1 MTQTS
6 SIVRHDPLNSDLLI
20 PFAPLVGREQ
30 ELATI
35 CELLRRPEV
44 RLLTLVGTGGVGKTR
59 LGLAVAQAVESEF
72 RDGVCFVAL
81 AAAQD
86 ASSVLPAIAQSLG
99 LWESGEIRV
108 EERVSAALR
117 HQHLLLLLDN
127 FEHVIEAAPS
137 LVTLLAS
144 CPHLRILVTS
154 RATLRLSD
162 EYQFAVSP
170 LAMPDLLRLPDL
182 PQLAQ
187 LPAVR
192 LFVLRA
198 QSILSTF
205 QLTVANAPTIAAIC
219 VRVDGLPLA
228 LELAAAR
235 IKLLPPL
242 ALLKRLSHR
251 LQVLTEGARDL
262 PPRQQTLRKTIQWS
276 YELLCPEEQLLFRWL
291 SIFVGGCTLEAAE
304 AVCRAA
310 NLPIPSVLEGVASL
324 LNKSLIQQMERE
336 GDEPRLLILETL
348 REFGLEQL
356 AAHGEFE
363 EASRVHAEY
372 FTRMAE
378 EAQPHFLGREPNRWL
393 GRWEQDLDNVRAVL
407 RWAAPCGEGQVQLAL
422 RLSSA
427 LREFWFACGH
437 LNEGCSFLKDFLA
450 RSEVVDATVRLKAL
464 EAATRLAW
472 FQPNT
477 QLVRPLAQHYL
488 SLAQQTNSPLP
499 DTEYLFVRG
508 ALALSSPEDTPA
520 RVFLEE
526 ALAAARESNAPF
538 LGFLLLLLGRLALLR
553 KELRKAEQLLEESV
567 HLNRPLGHP
576 AYTSSLYY
584 FARTLYKQGEW
595 VRARAL
601 LEEDLALCRAID
613 HRWFIAKLLSAL
625 GQVALRQGALEIAQ
639 RLCEE
644 GIELYRAMGE
654 QQRLIRVLL
663 VAAEIA
669 ITQQAYPTAHA
680 HYKESLTLAL
690 ELKHNRFSSASL
702 QGLGVVAAATG
713 QMIASAHLWGVAQSL
728 YQNLDLSIS
737 PPLFEGVVTRVCSNL
752 GEPAFMHYLEEGRA
766 MTPVQVLA
774 SYEKDPSPPPQAP
787 ETTPV
792 PETGPAREARL
803 TIREREVL
811 RLVAQGLSDAQIA
824 TQLIISPRTV
834 TTHLSSI
841 YAKLGVNSRATAA
854 HLATGKQMI

>member
-6 SIVRHDPLNSDLLI
+6 SIVRQNTPNSNLLV

-44 RLLTLVGTGGVGKTR
+44 RLLVLVGTGGVGKTR
-59 LGLAVAQAVESEF
+59 LGLAAAQAVESEF
-72 RDGVCFVAL
+72 KDGVCCVAL
-81 AAAQD
+81 AAVKD
-86 ASSVLPAIAQSLG
+86 HKRVLPAIAQALG
-99 LWESGEIRV
+99 LWESGELRI
-108 EERVSAALR
+108 EERLPAALR
-117 HQHLLLLLDN
+117 NRHLLLLLDN
-127 FEHVIEAAPS
+127 FEHVIEAAPF
-137 LVTLLAS
+137 LIPLLAS
-144 CPHLRILVTS
+144 CLQLRILVTS
-154 RATLRLSD
+154 RAALCLSD

-170 LAMPDLLRLPDL
+170 LAIPDLVQLPDL
-182 PQLAQ
+182 PQLVQ

-235 IKLLPPL
+235 IKLLPPRT
-242 ALLKRLSHR
+242 LLKRLAHR
-251 LQVLTEGARDL
+251 LQVLTDGARDL

-276 YELLCPEEQLLFRWL
+276 YELLRPEEQLLFRWL
-291 SIFVGGCTLEAAE
+291 SIFVGGCTLDAAE
-304 AVCRAA
+304 AVCRIA
-310 NLPIPSVLEGVASL
+310 NLQFPSVFEGVASL
-324 LNKSLIQQMERE
+324 LNKSLIQQTERE
-336 GDEPRLLILETL
+336 GDEPRLVILETL

-356 AAHGEFE
+356 AAHSEFE

-378 EAQPHFLGREPNRWL
+378 EAESHFLGHEPNRWL
-393 GRWEQDLDNVRAVL
+393 DRWEQDLDNVRAVL
-407 RWAAPCGEGQVQLAL
+407 RWAATYGEGQVQLAL
-422 RLSSA
+422 RLSSS
-427 LREFWFACGH
+427 LREFWFGHGH
-437 LNEGCSFLKDFLA
+437 LNEGCSFLKDFLE
-450 RSEVVDATVRLKAL
+450 RSEVVDSAIRLKAL

-477 QLVRPLAQHYL
+477 QLVRPLAEQYL
-488 SLAQQTNSPLP
+488 SLAQETNIPLP
-499 DTEYLFVRG
+499 DTDYLFVRG
-508 ALALSSPEDTPA
+508 AVALSSPEDTQA

-553 KELRKAEQLLEESV
+553 MELRKAEQLLEESV

-584 FARTLYKQGEW
+584 FARTLYKQGAL

-601 LEEDLALCRAID
+601 LEEDLAICRAID
-613 HRWFIAKLLSAL
+613 HRWFIAKLLYAL
-625 GQVALRQGALEIAQ
+625 GQVALRQGELEMAQ

-654 QQRLIRVLL
+654 PQRLIRILL

-680 HYKESLTLAL
+680 HYKESLTQAL
-690 ELKHNRFSSASL
+690 ELKHNCLSSASL

-713 QMIASAHLWGVAQSL
+713 QMIAVAHLWGAAQSL
-728 YQNLDLSIS
+728 YQKPDPSIS
-737 PPLFEGVVTRVCSNL
+737 PSLFEESMARARLHL
-752 GEPAFMHYLEEGRA
+752 GEPAFELYLAEGRV
-766 MTPVQVLA
+766 MTPAQVFA
-774 SYEKDPSPPPQAP
+774 SCELEFSLPPQSPEAAPAPDPSPVRA
-787 ETTPV
+787 
-792 PETGPAREARL
+792 ARL
-803 TIREREVL
+803 TVREKEVL
-811 RLVAQGLSDAQIA
+811 RLVAQGLTDAQIA
-824 TQLIISPRTV
+824 AQLVISPRTV
-834 TTHLSSI
+834 TTHLTSV
-841 YAKLGVNSRATAA
+841 YHKLGVKSRAVAA
-854 HLATGKQMI
+854 QFATQMQML